1 MGTVGLAFGSATSG
15 QGFDVATTVSSIVS
29 IRQGVETAWKDQ
41 LTALQGQD
49 TVLSQIGTDLSTMY
63 SALTSLTDFSGV
75 MAQKQGSSSDNN
87 ILSLSSASSTATA
100 GSHSVVV
107 TSLAKTSSMYT
118 SQLSSSTASVS
129 GSLTF
134 QVGSGTAQTVDV
146 ASGSTLVDYAKAINL
161 AGIGVRASVITD
173 SSGSRLSFVSQ
184 TSGAAGQLT
193 VTGSLSDGSGN
204 ALTIN
209 QGQTGSDAQLT
220 VDGVAVTSS
229 SNTISGAIP
238 GVSFQLVS
246 ADPASTVQ
254 VVIANDN
261 SSIETAFNTFVSA
274 YNTVAKELAVQ
285 SKVVSGSTAPPLSG
299 TSTLSMLQQ
308 ALSGALFGGTSTG
321 SIKSIDQLGITVA
334 KDGTLSLDA
343 TTLES
348 TLNSNFDDV
357 VGFLQNSDS
366 FGQNFKSVVDGLG
379 STSTKGVV
387 YLAQQ
392 ENTAKEKALNNSISN
407 EDDRIADFKTRLTS
421 QLTAANQILQS
432 IPAQIDQID
441 KIYSA
446 LTGYNTK
453 G

>member
-184 TSGAAGQLT
+184 TSGAGGQLT

-229 SNTISGAIP
+229 SNTVSGAIP

>member
-134 QVGSGTAQTVDV
+134 QVGSGTAQAVDV
-146 ASGSTLVDYAKAINL
+146 ASGSTLADYAKAINL

-184 TSGAAGQLT
+184 TSGAGGQLT

-229 SNTISGAIP
+229 SNTVSGAIP

-274 YNTVAKELAVQ
+274 YNTIAKELAVQ

>member
-41 LTALQGQD
+41 LTSLQSQD

-63 SALTSLTDFSGV
+63 SALTSLTDFAGV

-107 TSLAKTSSMYT
+107 SSLAKTSSMYT
-118 SQLSSSTASVS
+118 SQLSSSATSIS

-134 QVGSGTAQTVDV
+134 QVGSGTAQTVNV
-146 ASGSTLVDYAKAINL
+146 ASGSSLADYAKAINL

-193 VTGSLSDGSGN
+193 ITGNLSDNNGS
-204 ALTIN
+204 ALTMN

-220 VDGVAVTSS
+220 VDGVTVTSS
-229 SNTISGAIP
+229 SNTVSGAIP

-246 ADPASTVQ
+246 ADPSSTVQ

-261 SSIETAFNTFVSA
+261 SSIETAFNSFVSA
-274 YNTVAKELAVQ
+274 YNTVAKELAAQ
-285 SKVVSGSTAPPLSG
+285 SKVVSGSTAPPLAG

-308 ALSGALFGGTSTG
+308 ALSGALFGGTNTG
-321 SIKSIDQLGITVA
+321 SVKSIDQLGITVA
-334 KDGTLSLDA
+334 KDGTLSFDA
-343 TTLES
+343 TALES
-348 TLNSNFDDV
+348 TLTSNFDDV

-392 ENTAKEKALNNSISN
+392 ENTSKEKALNDSISN
-407 EDDRIADFKTRLTS
+407 EEDRIADFKTRLTS

-432 IPAQIDQID
+432 IPAQMDQIN

>member
-107 TSLAKTSSMYT
+107 TALAKTSSMYT

-184 TSGAAGQLT
+184 TSGAGGQLT

-246 ADPASTVQ
+246 ADPSSTVQ

>member
-134 QVGSGTAQTVDV
+134 QVGSGTAQAVDV

-229 SNTISGAIP
+229 SNTVSGAIP

-274 YNTVAKELAVQ
+274 YNTIAKELAVQ

>member
-1 MGTVGLAFGSATSG
+1 
-15 QGFDVATTVSSIVS
+15 
-29 IRQGVETAWKDQ
+29 
-41 LTALQGQD
+41 
-49 TVLSQIGTDLSTMY
+49 
-63 SALTSLTDFSGV
+63 
-75 MAQKQGSSSDNN
+75 
-87 ILSLSSASSTATA
+87 
-100 GSHSVVV
+100 
-107 TSLAKTSSMYT
+107 
-118 SQLSSSTASVS
+118 
-129 GSLTF
+129 
-134 QVGSGTAQTVDV
+134 VGSGTAQTVNV
-146 ASGSTLVDYAKAINL
+146 ASGATLADYAKAINL

-173 SSGSRLSFVSQ
+173 SNGSRLSFVSQ
-184 TSGAAGQLT
+184 TSGSAGQLT
-193 VTGSLSDGSGN
+193 ITGSLSDGSGN
-204 ALTIN
+204 ALTMN

-220 VDGVAVTSS
+220 VDGVGVTSS
-229 SNTISGAIP
+229 SNTVSGAIP

-261 SSIETAFNTFVSA
+261 SSIETAFNTFVSS
-274 YNTVAKELAVQ
+274 YNAVAKELAAQ
-285 SKVVSGSTAPPLSG
+285 SKVVSGNNAPPLAG

-308 ALSGALFGGTSTG
+308 ALSGALFGGTNTG
-321 SIKSIDQLGITVA
+321 SIKSIDQLGLTVA

-357 VGFLQNSDS
+357 VGFLQNSGS

-379 STSTKGVV
+379 SSSTRGVV

-392 ENTAKEKALNNSISN
+392 ENTAKEKALNNSIAN